1 MKIALLSFMFSAS
14 LLAQDE
20 IQKYEAERD
29 QIYQTLGESHIIP
42 KNAFDEAYKAYY
54 TLKKDGRISSSPLIT
69 FVNYSVPSNRER
81 MVVVDLSSSSVVLKA
96 QVAHGKNSGGV
107 GSPATSFSNTDG
119 SLQSSLGFYL
129 TGEQYSGKHG
139 TSLRLDGLS
148 GNLNSN
154 ARSRA
159 IVIHAAHYVSGG
171 GRSYGCLALTPQVNL
186 KAINLLK
193 GKALIYGYTSSQF
206 ASLGD
211 QNSAIQGAQNKQF
224 ANIPSVDGVGSEFPE
239 YSDLKK
245 FEGASPSVS
254 EVGISGVGGTE
265 ILSGSNQYEE
275 CQNLSNDTWE
285 NTVKWITSGNDPSVK
300 FKGSW
305 KQLNNQIIEN
315 EVDNDD
321 AVTRSKERL
330 AKINDCV
337 ALAHIS
343 KRTDF
348 KKANINKPETRK
360 SLDGSIVCKYEG
372 PQSQDYQDCLK
383 SIAIYDGVEA
393 RENEIH
399 EEQKNDFKTIGATAI
414 AGMGGATTQ
423 TDAVNIQKGI
433 NTKLSEISTA
443 RAQLGQEKINALYS
457 VAKKIPTTNTLYEEC
472 ESGFKKHGTVS
483 IGDFKEIVRL
493 YSNNTPEYDIKKN
506 HCAYTVKSES
516 NQIQNTEA
524 RNSINS
530 ILLNYGKTVIS
541 DNENANSALDN
552 SMSQGELSD
561 SQGYDVKSA
570 IKEFAGQVRGMHS
583 VSSLRGDVSG
593 AGSGNSIMNTDE
605 LDEFG
610 AKRPDFVPSN
620 FKGLNNTNQTSLE
633 IEQNPNSSDTAN
645 YNRSNPSYDAVG
657 SNSAIQYSNPPKSHL
672 YDPKYYEKIEIA
684 LSNPAKVS
692 ELNLTPDQYEEF
704 KMRMEYKKSLN
715 RETSSAVG
723 GDSKN
728 INSKDK
734 SIFDIISNK
743 YMQKTAR
750 GDL

>member
-1 MKIALLSFMFSAS
+1 MKIALLSFILSTS

-29 QIYQTLGESHIIP
+29 QIYSSLGEGQIIP

-69 FVNYSVPSNRER
+69 FVNYSIPSSRER

-107 GSPATSFSNTDG
+107 ASPATSFSNTDG

-171 GRSYGCLALTPQVNL
+171 GRSYGCLALTPQINL

-193 GKALIYGYTSSQF
+193 GKTLIYGYTSSQF

-211 QNSAIQGAQNKQF
+211 QNSAIQGALNKQF
-224 ANIPSVDGVGSEFPE
+224 ANVPSVDGVGSEFPE

-254 EVGISGVGGTE
+254 EVGITGVGGSE

-285 NTVKWITSGNDPSVK
+285 NTVQWITSGKDPSVK

-305 KQLNNQIIEN
+305 KQLNNQIVEN
-315 EVDNDD
+315 EIDNDD

-343 KRTDF
+343 KRTNF
-348 KKANINKPETRK
+348 NKANINKPETRK
-360 SLDGSIVCKYEG
+360 SVDGSIVCKYEG

-393 RENEIH
+393 RESEIH
-399 EEQKNDFKTIGATAI
+399 EEQKTDFKTIGASAI
-414 AGMGGATTQ
+414 AGLGGATTQ
-423 TDAVNIQKGI
+423 TDSVNIQKGL
-433 NTKLSEISTA
+433 NSKLSEISTA
-443 RAQLGQEKINALYS
+443 RAQIGQEKINALYS
-457 VAKKIPTTNTLYEEC
+457 VAKKIPTTNTLYQEC
-472 ESGFKKHGTVS
+472 EDGFKKHGTVGL
-483 IGDFKEIVRL
+483 GDFKEIVRL
-493 YSNNTPEYDIKKN
+493 YSNNSPEYDLKKN
-506 HCAYTVKSES
+506 HCAYTVKTEA

-530 ILLNYGKTVIS
+530 ILMKYGKAVIS

-552 SMSQGELSD
+552 ITSQGELSD
-561 SQGYDVKSA
+561 SQGIDVKGA
-570 IKEFAGQVRGMHS
+570 VRNITGQIKNKDS
-583 VSSLRGDVSG
+583 VSFRETGFEGSVMSDDDIESGFSLENSAKNPSFGSASSRGTRES
-593 AGSGNSIMNTDE
+593 
-605 LDEFG
+605 
-610 AKRPDFVPSN
+610 K
-620 FKGLNNTNQTSLE
+620 NTNFATNEALGLSE
-633 IEQNPNSSDTAN
+633 TSSDNNDSSEA
-645 YNRSNPSYDAVG
+645 RSNSDT
-657 SNSAIQYSNPPKSHL
+657 QYVSSQRSQL
-672 YDPKYYEKIEIA
+672 YDPKFYEKIELA
-684 LSNPAKVS
+684 LSNPSRVS
-692 ELNLTPDQYEEF
+692 ELNLSPEQHREF
-704 KMRMEYKKSLN
+704 KMRMEYKESLK
-715 RETSSAVG
+715 RETSSAVR

-734 SIFDIISNK
+734 SIFEIISNK
-743 YMQKTAR
+743 YMQRTAR